1 MSSISLKTKNRVIVK
16 FINGSEPSDISV
28 EEGISLNSVEEVIG
42 DWRKGYLTGSKIEDI
57 GQELNELVQ
66 MLKEKELTVHD
77 LLDGFH
83 YYSIFKGKEKERVLA
98 IVNEIYSM
106 DQNERDQFTKT
117 AEKMMNF
124 SRYGRIDYIDIPKA
138 IEEMVEKGKE
148 IRKKL
153 QDSEKKEKELKEIL
167 ESLKTEID
175 EMEGVK
181 EELAKQINL
190 SNYLNEELSRTDS
203 DGKAVKTVIQAIKQ
217 AGFSGDKL
225 VDVSNEIIRLKSE
238 GMSVDQFLKLSK
250 YFEELNNLGLT
261 IPMIRELEGNLKEY
275 GMDIYRY
282 LNERASYV
290 RDKAAY
296 IRSVKDLADTQKK
309 AEKQIAELDREIAKK
324 RSKL

>member
-117 AEKMMNF
+117 VEKMMNF
-124 SRYGRIDYIDIPKA
+124 SRYRGIDYVDIPIA

-148 IRKKL
+148 IRKEL

-167 ESLKTEID
+167 ESLKTEIE

-290 RDKAAY
+290 RDKTAY